1 MFSRNVA
8 FTFFQERPCIDLC
21 CPFGEAL
28 VQGSDGEEECGSR
41 KAENEFRT
49 AQQLQAVVEKGT
61 GLNLRA
67 PSKIKKEFKCPKLLV
82 PEWPHHF
89 GEYTQESNGYKVK
102 PDGSLMGEKVT
113 YPYQH
118 ESRFGDTSWRNGE
131 FCVAYAD
138 PKPTNGSDY
147 DYDYESD
154 GVFELVFGVCF
165 QPVKEIDNSFTGNFH
180 PYALGISV
188 FFLILT
194 IGIYVWFKGFALKD
208 LNSRIYVAF
217 IVNLTVTYSARC

>member
-1 MFSRNVA
+1 
-8 FTFFQERPCIDLC
+8 
-21 CPFGEAL
+21 
-28 VQGSDGEEECGSR
+28 
-41 KAENEFRT
+41 
-49 AQQLQAVVEKGT
+49 
-61 GLNLRA
+61 
-67 PSKIKKEFKCPKLLV
+67 
-82 PEWPHHF
+82 
-89 GEYTQESNGYKVK
+89 
-102 PDGSLMGEKVT
+102 MGKKVT

-138 PKPTNGSDY
+138 PKPTNSSDY

-165 QPVKEIDNSFTGNFH
+165 QPVEQIDNSFKGNFH